1 MLISLEFITN
11 RISFGTHV
19 ATVRDYLNWYR
30 VADSKER
37 QNGSTMFA
45 EYLVSACWR
54 KMERRIGHW
63 ASVGLMQQLHA
74 ILPGQLSSSPI
85 DDQSSQNATRSDFRL
100 SVYLR
105 ALGKA
110 DNLKKILACHQSFF
124 NLIGSNKKQLLP
136 YLQLRSLADPHNL
149 YNTDTF
155 SEFHH
160 LLVASLIYYAISLRK
175 LRIFHTV
182 DMGIGRLIKLIIDYE
197 KKPAKELKKH
207 NANVAFEHFG
217 IVEESEERKEGNLET
232 KDPEFSVQLKS
243 LIDKEVN
250 AMSSLD
256 DVDTG
261 KTEEEKLL
269 KKISMLKS
277 CLDGK
282 LKKMPL
288 SLDDVTPEAA
298 EEAKKGEGMEKNL
311 ELLTKLKSY
320 FDMKYMM
327 LSSLSAT
334 NRKDKLTAV
343 FLSGRFL
350 NALLVSGA
358 FQRHIEILVN
368 RRLLAF
374 PNDGLQGTY
383 RSFAG
388 EKRIPWRQSRGGL
401 PQTVVEIGNA
411 DLDPE
416 EDQDFI
422 MPGGDVAL
430 AIQGWAKL
438 FVKHHHA
445 KSILETFLRRE
456 GHEIPIEIKVYGVS
470 LPEKRLPLPTW
481 ETLKTVMRSSLQDKT
496 AEDRDKM
503 INVFKSYFET
513 SDDTNDNDIPCK
525 NVIYN
530 VIGNI
535 ITQKANTTRYYN
547 IHCEVA
553 LAGLVAAS
561 KFPSEVARFVDKDLL
576 DELNVGIPSILQ
588 LRQLTHMYLQKMRL
602 LMPKEVAVSKLCCPV
617 CWKYFDILSKR
628 HIPPGHREYK
638 IRGRHSTLFPVQLP
652 IWTTTDVVQ
661 ELIRRFGRY
670 LRTELDTMWSDHL
683 QEQSDHLQEKSDH
696 LQEQSDHLQE
706 QIPRARHRN
715 TPSFQSVSSAI
726 SDASTNS
733 GESNP
738 FFSKCLACHN

>member
-30 VADSKER
+30 VANSKER

-74 ILPGQLSSSPI
+74 ILPRQLSSSPI
-85 DDQSSQNATRSDFRL
+85 HDQSFRNATRSDFRL
-100 SVYLR
+100 SVYLQ

-124 NLIGSNKKQLLP
+124 NLTGSNKKQLLP
-136 YLQLRSLADPHNL
+136 YLQLQSKADPHNL
-149 YNTDTF
+149 YNKDTF
-155 SEFHH
+155 LEFHH
-160 LLVASLIYYAISLRK
+160 LLVASLIYYAISLRE

-250 AMSSLD
+250 TM
-256 DVDTG
+256 
-261 KTEEEKLL
+261 
-269 KKISMLKS
+269 
-277 CLDGK
+277 
-282 LKKMPL
+282 L

-298 EEAKKGEGMEKNL
+298 EEAKQGEGMEKNL

-320 FDMKYMM
+320 FDMKYTT
-327 LSSLSAT
+327 LSSLSATNSKGKVISAT

-374 PNDGLQGTY
+374 PSDGLQGTY

-401 PQTVVEIGNA
+401 PQTVREIGNA

-416 EDQDFI
+416 EGQDFI
-422 MPGGDVAL
+422 RPGGDVAL

-438 FVKHHHA
+438 FVQHHHA

-456 GHEIPIEIKVYGVS
+456 GREIPIEIKVYGVS
-470 LPEKRLPLPTW
+470 VPENRLPLPTW

-513 SDDTNDNDIPCK
+513 SDDT
-525 NVIYN
+525 
-530 VIGNI
+530 
-535 ITQKANTTRYYN
+535 
-547 IHCEVA
+547 
-553 LAGLVAAS
+553 
-561 KFPSEVARFVDKDLL
+561 
-576 DELNVGIPSILQ
+576 
-588 LRQLTHMYLQKMRL
+588 
-602 LMPKEVAVSKLCCPV
+602 
-617 CWKYFDILSKR
+617 
-628 HIPPGHREYK
+628 
-638 IRGRHSTLFPVQLP
+638 
-652 IWTTTDVVQ
+652 
-661 ELIRRFGRY
+661 
-670 LRTELDTMWSDHL
+670 
-683 QEQSDHLQEKSDH
+683 
-696 LQEQSDHLQE
+696 
-706 QIPRARHRN
+706 
-715 TPSFQSVSSAI
+715 
-726 SDASTNS
+726 
-733 GESNP
+733 
-738 FFSKCLACHN
+738 